1 MTAPDQAAK
10 ASQDSQA
17 PPKRPPGR
25 PAKSA
30 GTGAYKP
37 VLVTLYAE
45 HLATAK
51 RIDSNTSAAVRL
63 ALDYWAGQHPDAP
76 RETT

>member
-1 MTAPDQAAK
+1 MPDAVPDQAA
-10 ASQDSQA
+10 QA
-17 PPKRPPGR
+17 TPKRPPGR

-30 GTGAYKP
+30 GAGAYKP

-51 RIDSNTSAAVRL
+51 RIDSNTSAAVRM
-63 ALDYWAGQHPDAP
+63 ALDHWASQHPEAL